1 MVNKIVSV
9 EVGSYFLI
17 SSLKGKSHYVD
28 RKKRKDDKIKL
39 R

>member
-9 EVGSYFLI
+9 EVRSYFLI

-28 RKKRKDDKIKL
+28 RKKRKDDEIKI